1 MVKGARM
8 ERWRFALGLDS
19 WLGGIRPLSA
29 WGLLLLL
36 MMGSGCQRV
45 AGEGAERVFITV
57 GSAPIGGVFNLVG
70 GAVAD
75 VLSDHGGEWGW
86 RVQSSATSGSQENI
100 RRLVAGRMELAV
112 SNSSITYF
120 AVRGESGWD
129 QAHDVRAI
137 ATMAP
142 NVGTLITRADS
153 GIRTMPDLRGKRV
166 YVGPAGAG
174 FEMFLQPLFAA
185 HGLDYQRDG
194 TGDFQPLNGTQSAAV
209 EMLSDGTADAAFLGG
224 AIPTGAIQQ
233 ACSSME
239 IHFIPLDSTA
249 RDSLVA
255 EYPFFH
261 PIEVPRETYPG
272 MTEDYGT
279 LNVGS
284 MHLIT
289 AGNLAEELAYQLTKT
304 IWEYRSEIAEKHP
317 AGRAINEKNGVR
329 NTGTPFHP
337 GAIRFYQ
344 EIGIWPE
351 SGPAAEQASAASSL
365 DGEAAVAVAL

>member
-1 MVKGARM
+1 MVR
-8 ERWRFALGLDS
+8 LGE
-19 WLGGIRPLSA
+19 WLRNGRLWVA
-29 WGLLLLL
+29 WGLMLL
-36 MMGSGCQRV
+36 MLAGSGCQR
-45 AGEGAERVFITV
+45 AEKEGTERVFITI

-129 QAHDVRAI
+129 AAHDVRAI

-142 NVGTLITRADS
+142 NVGMLITRADS
-153 GIRTMPDLRGKRV
+153 GIRTMQDLRGKRV

-185 HGLDYQRDG
+185 HGLDYRRG
-194 TGDFQPLNGTQSAAV
+194 GGGDFQPLNGTQSAAV

-233 ACSSME
+233 ACTSME
-239 IHFIPLDSTA
+239 IHFIPLDPAA
-249 RDSLVA
+249 RESLVR

-261 PIEVPRETYPG
+261 PIEVPQETYSG
-272 MTEDYGT
+272 MTENYAT

-289 AGNLAEELAYQLTKT
+289 AGDLDEELAYQLTKT
-304 IWEYRSEIAEKHP
+304 IWEFRSEIADKHP

-351 SGPAAEQASAASSL
+351 TGPAEEPSSAASSFRQ
-365 DGEAAVAVAL
+365 EAAVAVAP